1 VLAFGALTME
11 VLRRVITVDDE
22 RLAKRAARGLVSVVD
37 DDPGVLLSLR
47 ALIEYEG
54 YACHTYA
61 SVTEFLAASGQPRFP
76 GPRCILSDM
85 YMPDLDGLKLQASLS
100 EESDQPIVFMSG
112 MGQVE
117 QVAQAFRKGAVHFL
131 SKPISDSDLFHA
143 IHEALLQSV
152 QIQQIRAQKKLQIE
166 RMAKLT
172 PRERELAQLLP
183 EGLSIKEMAD
193 NMDVSDRAIKLYK
206 KNLMEKL
213 EVKSIFE
220 LMAYMNN
227 GFL

>member
-1 VLAFGALTME
+1 ME
-11 VLRRVITVDDE
+11 VFRRVITVDDE

-37 DDPGVLLSLR
+37 DDASVLLSLR

-61 SVTEFLAASGQPRFP
+61 SVIEFLEASGEPRFP

-85 YMPDLDGLKLQASLS
+85 YMPHLDGLKLQATLS
-100 EESDQPIVFMSG
+100 ENSDQPVVFMSG

-143 IHEALLQSV
+143 IHEALIQST
-152 QIQQIRAQKKLQIE
+152 QIQQARALRKLQIE
-166 RMAKLT
+166 RVAKLT

-193 NMDVSDRAIKLYK
+193 IMDVSDRAIKLYK
-206 KNLMEKL
+206 KHLLEKL
-213 EVKSIFE
+213 EVKSVFE
-220 LMAYMNN
+220 LADYRSN
-227 GFL
+227 GLL